1 MQIVVPGVVV
11 CVPSPS
17 CAAVVVLDIG
27 RFMLETIDQSAA
39 DGSLDQCTTLDQ
51 YRGELSSVQLSAAES
66 SQQWEQLRDHEE
78 SEIKLLSRL
87 ELQLVLQKLY
97 TSEGALTTRVSVTA
111 NSFELQANKDSL
123 TRLHHIVSLLPQQ
136 GDSASKSIV

>member
-39 DGSLDQCTTLDQ
+39 DGALDQ

-66 SQQWEQLRDHEE
+66 TEQWQQLRDQEE

-123 TRLHHIVSLLPQQ
+123 TRLHHILSLLPQQ
-136 GDSASKSIV
+136 GDSASESIV